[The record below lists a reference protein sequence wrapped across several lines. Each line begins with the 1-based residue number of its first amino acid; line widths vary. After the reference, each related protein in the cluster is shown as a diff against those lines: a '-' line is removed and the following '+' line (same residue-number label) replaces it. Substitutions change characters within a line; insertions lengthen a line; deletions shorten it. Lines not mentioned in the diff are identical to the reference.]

1 MRGIDQHPERA
12 FARGELSPIENAID
26 FIPTKKPRGDR
37 RVRSD
42 SEEAAILARRH
53 RGEQLALARGERA
66 GRTHHRLRE
75 LQEMLRSLWI
85 VSKQMPQI
93 RLTVSLRRRGF
104 EFWNEHGGSEKAGPP
119 LPFATLRVASG

>member
-12 FARGELSPIENAID
+12 FARGEFSPIENAID

-42 SEEAAILARRH
+42 SEEAAILARCH
-53 RGEQLALARGERA
+53 RGEQLALARRKRSGC
-66 GRTHHRLRE
+66 THHRLRE

-85 VSKQMPQI
+85 VSKQVPQI
-93 RLTVSLRRRGF
+93 RLTVSLRRRSF
-104 EFWNEHGGSEKAGPP
+104 EFWNEHVE
-119 LPFATLRVASG
+119 